1 MALFVNDSDHHV
13 TIPDGREGALI
24 VPAGCE
30 AVPGPDGVLV
40 ARPHVADGGPVG
52 ATLISNGPDGPELF
66 IPAGSDGTG
75 TELPPFDPAGPGPFE
90 APAAEDAP
98 ADDAD
103 APADEAPEATPK
115 RRRGGSA
122 A

>member
-1 MALFVNDSDHHV
+1 VALFVNDTDHHV

-30 AVPGPDGVLV
+30 AVPGPDGVLI
-40 ARPHVADGGPVG
+40 ARPHVPEVVQQ
-52 ATLISNGPDGPELF
+52 DGPELSA
-66 IPAGSDGTG
+66 PAEQDGTG
-75 TELPPFDPAGPGPFE
+75 TTLPAFDEDNQGPFE
-90 APAAEDAP
+90 A
-98 ADDAD
+98 ADDA
-103 APADEAPEATPK
+103 PEASPK

>member
-1 MALFVNDSDHHV
+1 MALFVNETDHHV

-30 AVPGPDGVLV
+30 AVPGPDGALI
-40 ARPHVADGGPVG
+40 ARPHVAGVVGTDGPVPG
-52 ATLISNGPDGPELF
+52 DALDAVVDGLIADGSLAEVEVPV
-66 IPAGSDGTG
+66 
-75 TELPPFDPAGPGPFE
+75 
-90 APAAEDAP
+90 AEDAP